1 MYVVDREIEPSVE
14 VLVSGCHDPFS
25 YDKWQSVY
33 RGVYNICTNPGTPQ
47 AETLFQHLRDV
58 LVQRVENIAEVQTP
72 PGGGIS
78 DIILKV
84 LSAEHGEAEFLGQ
97 YCSHFNMF
105 STGTSYVSELF
116 CYLNRYWI
124 RYAHS
129 EYGQAPIQGVYP
141 IPEVLFPM
149 TLLPVFIQVQL
160 ALRIWRDVLYARLKD
175 RVIAS
180 VLHLFQRDRESE
192 GDQFEHGDLIAS
204 TVQVDDFHHVHIN
217 RMVFPLAQD
226 LLERV
231 SIADY
236 LVLVETLC
244 RHEER
249 RCDGKMHR
257 MVLVEAHTERLCDH
271 AEAFFESNQTQH
283 LRRLF
288 GLFSEL
294 PTPHAL
300 VTLKNIFKTFVERS
314 GMAVVKQFEHH
325 DTMRHPEEY
334 IEALVAVRDQFYDVA
349 KRAFGLDPLMRTAL
363 DQACR
368 SFTNSHP
375 SLPELLAKY
384 THVLMTQSAKYASDE
399 CIEKRVEYVGVVF
412 CLLDDK
418 DVFKAMYSKL
428 LSKRLIQGGAMSMD
442 VELSLIQKLRDICGC
457 EFVSKLQKMFS
468 DKIISTVRFFNAHL
482 AYKIW
487 KEERDQLGSSTV
499 ECWFDVLTAGVW
511 PIPTP
516 TQDIELKLPAVCQQQ
531 VHLYATFYG
540 TQSTGRRLHWVHHM
554 SHGVLRMV
562 LPSRSFEVHANYHQ
576 LVMLLLYHMQPLV
589 KVLPKYTQLS
599 APKAKAAATS
609 HELSDDRKM
618 TMQAAI
624 VRIMKARRESTF
636 ANLLSESAQML
647 AMQFVPTPAFLQQNL
662 DILVDKEYIR
672 LAPQQ
677 LEHADSA
684 TPPAASRSLA
694 AVYIYVA

>member
-1 MYVVDREIEPSVE
+1 
-14 VLVSGCHDPFS
+14 
-25 YDKWQSVY
+25 
-33 RGVYNICTNPGTPQ
+33 
-47 AETLFQHLRDV
+47 
-58 LVQRVENIAEVQTP
+58 
-72 PGGGIS
+72 
-78 DIILKV
+78 
-84 LSAEHGEAEFLGQ
+84 
-97 YCSHFNMF
+97 
-105 STGTSYVSELF
+105 
-116 CYLNRYWI
+116 
-124 RYAHS
+124 
-129 EYGQAPIQGVYP
+129 
-141 IPEVLFPM
+141 
-149 TLLPVFIQVQL
+149 
-160 ALRIWRDVLYARLKD
+160 
-175 RVIAS
+175 
-180 VLHLFQRDRESE
+180 
-192 GDQFEHGDLIAS
+192 
-204 TVQVDDFHHVHIN
+204 
-217 RMVFPLAQD
+217 
-226 LLERV
+226 
-231 SIADY
+231 
-236 LVLVETLC
+236 
-244 RHEER
+244 
-249 RCDGKMHR
+249 
-257 MVLVEAHTERLCDH
+257 
-271 AEAFFESNQTQH
+271 
-283 LRRLF
+283 
-288 GLFSEL
+288 
-294 PTPHAL
+294 
-300 VTLKNIFKTFVERS
+300 
-314 GMAVVKQFEHH
+314 
-325 DTMRHPEEY
+325 
-334 IEALVAVRDQFYDVA
+334 
-349 KRAFGLDPLMRTAL
+349 
-363 DQACR
+363 ACR

-428 LSKRLIQGGAMSMD
+428 LSKRLLQGGAMSMD

-468 DKIISTVRFFNAHL
+468 DKIISTNAHL
-482 AYKIW
+482 AYTTW

-516 TQDIELKLPAVCQQQ
+516 TQDVELKLPAVCQQQ

-624 VRIMKARRESTF
+624 VRIMKARRESSF

-677 LEHADSA
+677 LQHADSA
-684 TPPAASRSLA
+684 TPPAA
-694 AVYIYVA
+694 VYIYVA

>member
-1 MYVVDREIEPSVE
+1 MSLLASKHPSVE

-47 AETLFQHLRDV
+47 AETLFQHLRD
-58 LVQRVENIAEVQTP
+58 
-72 PGGGIS
+72 
-78 DIILKV
+78 V

-141 IPEVLFPM
+141 IPE
-149 TLLPVFIQVQL
+149 
-160 ALRIWRDVLYARLKD
+160 D

-180 VLHLFQRDRESE
+180 ILHLFQRDRESD

-257 MVLVEAHTERLCDH
+257 ITVQQTRQTCCRVLVEAHTERLCDH

-300 VTLKNIFKTFVERS
+300 VMLKNIFKTFVERS

-368 SFTNSHP
+368 LFTNSHP

-468 DKIISTVRFFNAHL
+468 DKIISTNAHL
-482 AYKIW
+482 AYTTW

-516 TQDIELKLPAVCQQQ
+516 TQDIELKLSAVCQQQ
-531 VHLYATFYG
+531 MHLYATFYG

-562 LPSRSFEVHANYHQ
+562 LTSRSFEVHANYHQ
-576 LVMLLLYHMQPLV
+576 LVMLLLYNTRDSCSVHELETLTGFSKTDIQYHMQPLV

-624 VRIMKARRESTF
+624 VRIMKARRESSF

-684 TPPAASRSLA
+684 TPPAASRSHA

>member
-1 MYVVDREIEPSVE
+1 
-14 VLVSGCHDPFS
+14 
-25 YDKWQSVY
+25 
-33 RGVYNICTNPGTPQ
+33 
-47 AETLFQHLRDV
+47 
-58 LVQRVENIAEVQTP
+58 
-72 PGGGIS
+72 
-78 DIILKV
+78 
-84 LSAEHGEAEFLGQ
+84 
-97 YCSHFNMF
+97 
-105 STGTSYVSELF
+105 
-116 CYLNRYWI
+116 
-124 RYAHS
+124 
-129 EYGQAPIQGVYP
+129 
-141 IPEVLFPM
+141 
-149 TLLPVFIQVQL
+149 
-160 ALRIWRDVLYARLKD
+160 
-175 RVIAS
+175 
-180 VLHLFQRDRESE
+180 
-192 GDQFEHGDLIAS
+192 
-204 TVQVDDFHHVHIN
+204 
-217 RMVFPLAQD
+217 
-226 LLERV
+226 
-231 SIADY
+231 
-236 LVLVETLC
+236 
-244 RHEER
+244 
-249 RCDGKMHR
+249 
-257 MVLVEAHTERLCDH
+257 
-271 AEAFFESNQTQH
+271 
-283 LRRLF
+283 
-288 GLFSEL
+288 
-294 PTPHAL
+294 
-300 VTLKNIFKTFVERS
+300 
-314 GMAVVKQFEHH
+314 
-325 DTMRHPEEY
+325 MRHPEEY

-368 SFTNSHP
+368 LFTNSHP

-399 CIEKRVEYVGVVF
+399 CIEKRVEYVSVVF

-468 DKIISTVRFFNAHL
+468 DKIISTNAHL
-482 AYKIW
+482 AYTTW

-531 VHLYATFYG
+531 MHLYATFYG

-562 LPSRSFEVHANYHQ
+562 LTSRSFEVHANYHQ
-576 LVMLLLYHMQPLV
+576 LVMLLLYNTRDSCSVNELETLTGFSKTDIQYHMQPLV

-624 VRIMKARRESTF
+624 VRIMKARRESSF

-684 TPPAASRSLA
+684 TPPAASRSHA